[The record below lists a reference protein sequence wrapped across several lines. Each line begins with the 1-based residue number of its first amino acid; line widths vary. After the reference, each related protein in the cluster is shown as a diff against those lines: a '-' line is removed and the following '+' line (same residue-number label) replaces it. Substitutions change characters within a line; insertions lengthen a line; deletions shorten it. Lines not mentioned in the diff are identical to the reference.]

1 MDKEANNTL
10 GDIVGRALDLT
21 PTPAE
26 LELMKEKKEVAS
38 FLYQSKTKLPPQNT
52 SKELKEVTPFLKK
65 WQTNESKEP
74 KKCKGCKK
82 KIPSG
87 INDEYCSV
95 ECARKHTAQD
105 VNYLNDRAVDLQW
118 PG

>member
-1 MDKEANNTL
+1 MDCLIEQRQK
-10 GDIVGRALDLT
+10 
-21 PTPAE
+21 
-26 LELMKEKKEVAS
+26 
-38 FLYQSKTKLPPQNT
+38 
-52 SKELKEVTPFLKK
+52 
-65 WQTNESKEP
+65 

-87 INDEYCSV
+87 VNDEYCSV

>member
-1 MDKEANNTL
+1 MLRK
-10 GDIVGRALDLT
+10 
-21 PTPAE
+21 
-26 LELMKEKKEVAS
+26 
-38 FLYQSKTKLPPQNT
+38 
-52 SKELKEVTPFLKK
+52 VTPFLKK
-65 WQTNESKEP
+65 WQTNENKEP